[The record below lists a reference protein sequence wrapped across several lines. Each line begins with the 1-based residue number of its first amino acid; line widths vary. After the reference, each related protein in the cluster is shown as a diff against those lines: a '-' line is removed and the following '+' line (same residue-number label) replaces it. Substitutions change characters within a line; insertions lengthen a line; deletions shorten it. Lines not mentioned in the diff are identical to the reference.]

1 MNDAIQDVINGW
13 AGHAQLLDDA
23 MQLIAKDLIYLVV
36 PLLIV
41 LWFVPGEDR
50 ALRQRVSL
58 AVPAAVVL
66 ALAIG
71 LAAGHLYS
79 DSRPFVSDP
88 GTRQLISHS
97 ADNGFPSDHALV
109 GFAAASTLMSW
120 RLFAGLA
127 VMAAAALIGFARIF
141 VGVHWPLDILGGA
154 VIGVLASGMLGRMTP
169 LLESI
174 QRRAAAWLPPWL
186 VSAPKRV

>member
-13 AGHAQLLDDA
+13 AGNSQLLDDI
-23 MQLIAKDLIYLVV
+23 MKLVAKDLILLVV
-36 PLLIV
+36 PLLVV
-41 LWFVPGEDR
+41 LWFLPGEDR

-58 AVPAAVVL
+58 AVPLGVVL

-71 LAAGHLYS
+71 LAAGLLYS
-79 DSRPFVSDP
+79 DPRPFVSDP

-109 GFAAASTLMSW
+109 GFAAAATLMSW

-127 VMAAAALIGFARIF
+127 VMVAASLIGFARIF
-141 VGVHWPLDILGGA
+141 VGVHWPVDILGGA
-154 VIGVLASGMLGRMTP
+154 VIGVLAGALLGKMIP
-169 LLESI
+169 LLENV
-174 QRRAAAWLPPWL
+174 QRRAASRLPRWL
-186 VSAPKRV
+186 VSAP

>member
-1 MNDAIQDVINGW
+1 MNDVIQDLINGW
-13 AGHAQLLDDA
+13 AGNSQLLDDA
-23 MQLIAKDLIYLVV
+23 MKIIAKDFIYLVV

-41 LWFVPGEDR
+41 LWFLPGEDR

-71 LAAGHLYS
+71 LAAGLLYS
-79 DSRPFVSDP
+79 DSRPFVADP

-109 GFAAASTLMSW
+109 GFSAATTLLSW
-120 RLFAGLA
+120 RLFAGVA

-154 VIGVLASGMLGRMTP
+154 VIGVLAGGMLGRMTP
-169 LLESI
+169 WLESA
-174 QRRAAAWLPPWL
+174 QRRSASWLPRWL
-186 VSAPKRV
+186 VSSP